1 MFYISN
7 CTGGVGRH
15 NDNDLKQI
23 VVQGVHKMRLKTIRL
38 YWPFQMANS
47 VIISFNSSMKSVK
60 TF

>member
-38 YWPFQMANS
+38 HALALPNGKLSNNF
-47 VIISFNSSMKSVK
+47 F
-60 TF
+60 